1 MDSINNPFGH
11 KVKFEQVTD
20 NKAVKDLMMAKARSA
35 AGDGGEVSEEVKKLR
50 MEKEREIQTYE
61 DQLMEMKNNMEEMK
75 VEMDQFEVKREEI
88 SEKEK
93 LVDEEIET
101 KHKIFKKQKELL
113 TEISK
118 LESQDINALETEVG
132 NFQN

>member
-1 MDSINNPFGH
+1 MIPESRKDMNDLKRDRRKRTLHQILRARENRMEVEGRLMDSINNPFGH

-61 DQLMEMKNNMEEMK
+61 D
-75 VEMDQFEVKREEI
+75 
-88 SEKEK
+88 
-93 LVDEEIET
+93 
-101 KHKIFKKQKELL
+101 
-113 TEISK
+113 
-118 LESQDINALETEVG
+118 
-132 NFQN
+132 